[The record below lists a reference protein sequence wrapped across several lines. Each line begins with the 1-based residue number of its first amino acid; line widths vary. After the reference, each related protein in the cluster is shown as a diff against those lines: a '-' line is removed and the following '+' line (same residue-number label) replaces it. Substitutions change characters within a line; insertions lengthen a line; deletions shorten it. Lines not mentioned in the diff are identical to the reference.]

1 MGSGVEGLLILS
13 SRIRNRTGKCS
24 GWLEA
29 LQYLLITE
37 QELVV

>member
-1 MGSGVEGLLILS
+1 MEDYGVRRGGVVN
-13 SRIRNRTGKCS
+13 RIRNRTWKCS
-24 GWLEA
+24 AWLEA